1 MNCNKHKKVCTTL
14 SYIEHFLILAFAL
27 TGCISVSTFLYSLG
41 NPIEITSSETKLNV
55 CEITAG
61 IKKYKLINKKTKHDK
76 ILLLVKSRLN
86 SKSIQVLIMTNSIWK
101 KKKNSK
107 T

>member
-41 NPIEITSSETKLNV
+41 NPIKITSSETKLNV

-61 IKKYKLINKKTKHDK
+61 IKKYK
-76 ILLLVKSRLN
+76 
-86 SKSIQVLIMTNSIWK
+86 
-101 KKKNSK
+101 
-107 T
+107 

>member
-27 TGCISVSTFLYSLG
+27 TGCISISTFLYSLG

-61 IKKYKLINKKTKHDK
+61 IKKYK
-76 ILLLVKSRLN
+76 
-86 SKSIQVLIMTNSIWK
+86 
-101 KKKNSK
+101 
-107 T
+107 